1 MNSFRIETKEEFFKI
16 LDCDEDTFTSAI
28 KDKEKAYFKYKLQ
41 KKIGSRYIYG
51 LVKDNLIYTL
61 QKKINR
67 EIFKNILFPDC
78 VYGFCKRRSYL
89 DFLVSHISN
98 NQRKHYLRLDIS
110 DFFDSIEIDDIYQ
123 CLSYYI
129 SNDISGDDRDYI
141 LQLIV
146 DITTLNNHAIQGAIT
161 SPAIS
166 NIIFRSLDI
175 RIEKYCE
182 KIGVHYTRYADDM
195 LFSSESSYIHS
206 YKFTNAIQAI
216 ISDKGFYLNR
226 KKTLKCENEISLN
239 GYVVGT
245 NIRLSR
251 KKYKS
256 INKII
261 YTLTTSSFTGF
272 KNNYHQYITRNKLAG
287 YRSFLI
293 QYSRYIQD
301 ENQNKKIQKKIETIQ
316 NLILKYCVSSI

>member
-1 MNSFRIETKEEFFKI
+1 
-16 LDCDEDTFTSAI
+16 
-28 KDKEKAYFKYKLQ
+28 
-41 KKIGSRYIYG
+41 
-51 LVKDNLIYTL
+51 
-61 QKKINR
+61 
-67 EIFKNILFPDC
+67 
-78 VYGFCKRRSYL
+78 
-89 DFLVSHISN
+89 
-98 NQRKHYLRLDIS
+98 
-110 DFFDSIEIDDIYQ
+110 
-123 CLSYYI
+123 
-129 SNDISGDDRDYI
+129 
-141 LQLIV
+141 
-146 DITTLNNHAIQGAIT
+146 
-161 SPAIS
+161 
-166 NIIFRSLDI
+166 
-175 RIEKYCE
+175 
-182 KIGVHYTRYADDM
+182 M

-206 YKFTNAIQAI
+206 YKFTNAIQSI

-226 KKTLKCENEISLN
+226 KKTLKYENEISLN

-301 ENQNKKIQKKIETIQ
+301 ENLNKKIQKKIETIQ
-316 NLILKYCVSSI
+316 TLILKYCVSSI

>member
-1 MNSFRIETKEEFFKI
+1 
-16 LDCDEDTFTSAI
+16 
-28 KDKEKAYFKYKLQ
+28 
-41 KKIGSRYIYG
+41 
-51 LVKDNLIYTL
+51 
-61 QKKINR
+61 
-67 EIFKNILFPDC
+67 
-78 VYGFCKRRSYL
+78 
-89 DFLVSHISN
+89 
-98 NQRKHYLRLDIS
+98 
-110 DFFDSIEIDDIYQ
+110 
-123 CLSYYI
+123 
-129 SNDISGDDRDYI
+129 
-141 LQLIV
+141 
-146 DITTLNNHAIQGAIT
+146 
-161 SPAIS
+161 
-166 NIIFRSLDI
+166 
-175 RIEKYCE
+175 
-182 KIGVHYTRYADDM
+182 M

-301 ENQNKKIQKKIETIQ
+301 IA
-316 NLILKYCVSSI
+316 LF

>member
-78 VYGFCKRRSYL
+78 VYGFCKRRSYF

-216 ISDKGFYLNR
+216 
-226 KKTLKCENEISLN
+226 
-239 GYVVGT
+239 VGT

>member
-16 LDCDEDTFTSAI
+16 LDCDEDTVTSAI

-78 VYGFCKRRSYL
+78 VYGFCKRRSY
-89 DFLVSHISN
+89 
-98 NQRKHYLRLDIS
+98 
-110 DFFDSIEIDDIYQ
+110 FDSIEIDDIYQ